1 MGKIKLNQS
10 YWNSRYENN
19 QTGWD
24 IGKISPAIELWLN
37 KQEKKDIKIL
47 IPGSGYG
54 YEAAYA
60 HKMGFYNTFYQ
71 DLSPLA
77 AKHFRENHPHI
88 PKKNILLGDFF
99 SLKKSN
105 FFDVII
111 EQTFFCALPL
121 SSRSLYVNKTH
132 ELLNES
138 GILIGLLFN
147 ITFDGDEPPYGGDS
161 KLYKKLFEDKYHFI
175 KMDISTNSVLPRQ
188 GSELW
193 VEMKKKN

>member
-10 YWNSRYENN
+10 YWNRRYENN

-24 IGKISPAIELWLN
+24 IGKISPAIKLWFN
-37 KQEKKDIKIL
+37 KQEKKDLKIL

-54 YEAAYA
+54 HEVAYA
-60 HKMGFYNTFYQ
+60 HKMGFYNTFYL
-71 DLSPLA
+71 DLSPIA
-77 AKHFRENHPHI
+77 IKHFREKHPQI
-88 PKKNILLGDFF
+88 PKDNILLGDFF

-105 FFDVII
+105 FFDIII

-132 ELLNES
+132 ELLKNS

-147 ITFDGDEPPYGGDS
+147 IKFDGDEPPYGGNS

-175 KMDISTNSVLPRQ
+175 KMDISTNSIPQRQ

-193 VEMKKKN
+193 VEMKRKN

>member
-1 MGKIKLNQS
+1 
-10 YWNSRYENN
+10 
-19 QTGWD
+19 
-24 IGKISPAIELWLN
+24 
-37 KQEKKDIKIL
+37 
-47 IPGSGYG
+47 
-54 YEAAYA
+54 
-60 HKMGFYNTFYQ
+60 MGFYNTFYQ
-71 DLSPLA
+71 DLSHLA

-147 ITFDGDEPPYGGDS
+147 VTFDGNEPPYGGDS
-161 KLYKKLFEDKYHFI
+161 KLYKKLFEDKYQLL
-175 KMDISTNSVLPRQ
+175 KMDISSNSIPQRQ

-193 VEMKKKN
+193 MEMKKKN